1 MAKILVVDDS
11 GMSRRTLRKILEPAG
26 HQIIEAADGIA
37 ALEHYFLDEPDL
49 VMLDLTM
56 TGMYGIDVLKKLRE
70 MDPQARVIVGSA
82 DIQSSTRS
90 LAEEAGATAFINKPF
105 TVEQVLNAVRHALEG
120 DKNGVD

>member
-26 HQIIEAADGIA
+26 HQVIEAADGIA
-37 ALEHYFLDEPDL
+37 ALEQYFLDQPDL

-82 DIQSSTRS
+82 DIQSSTRQ
-90 LAEEAGATAFINKPF
+90 LVNEAGAVAFINKPF
-105 TVEQVLNAVRHALEG
+105 TVDQVLNAVSRALEG
-120 DKNGVD
+120 DGNGIN

>member
-37 ALEHYFLDEPDL
+37 ALEHYFIDEPDL

-70 MDPQARVIVGSA
+70 MDPKARVIVGSA

-90 LAEEAGATAFINKPF
+90 LVEEAGATAFINKPF
-105 TVEQVLNAVRHALEG
+105 TVDQVLNAVSRALEG
-120 DKNGVD
+120 DENGIN

>member
-70 MDPQARVIVGSA
+70 MDPKARVIVGSA

-90 LAEEAGATAFINKPF
+90 LVEEAGATAFINKPF